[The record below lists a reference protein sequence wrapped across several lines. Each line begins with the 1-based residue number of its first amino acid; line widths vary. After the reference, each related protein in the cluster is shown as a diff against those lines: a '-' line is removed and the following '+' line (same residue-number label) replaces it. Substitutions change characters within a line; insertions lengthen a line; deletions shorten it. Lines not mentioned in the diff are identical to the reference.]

1 MQTLWQDLRYGARI
15 LLKNPGFTLIAV
27 VTLALGM
34 GINTSVFSLV
44 NAILLRPLSTI
55 EPDTLVRLY
64 DGRAISYP
72 AYADYRDQCAAFAG
86 LAAYAPRTMGLQR
99 GEQSE
104 ALAAEVVTGNYFDVL
119 GMRPVVGRGFL
130 PPEDQASATPP
141 VVVLSYGLW
150 LRLFNAAPEAV
161 GQPLVLNGQDFT
173 VIGVAPQ
180 DFTSANTGFAPAL
193 WVTVRQ
199 YAQLSNRGLAEQRA
213 ERWLSMIGRLKPGVS
228 LAQGEAAAKL
238 TAQHLAQASP
248 NTSND
253 AGPDGQSIRLFPA
266 KGLAVPP
273 GEQMTVTFAVG
284 LLTAIAGL
292 ILLIACANVTSMLLA
307 RASTR
312 RKEIAIRLALGSTR
326 WRLMRQ
332 LLTESL
338 MLALLGGALG
348 LLLALWVPDLWL
360 ALIPADYHVP
370 VLDTRLDK
378 RVFGFTFGLSLLTS
392 ALFGLAPTLQSSKPD
407 LVAALKDE
415 AARGMR
421 SHTRISL
428 RSSLVVAQVAISLV
442 LLIVAGL
449 FVRNFRRALIA
460 EPGFAAN
467 EVLAVTL
474 DLKLSGYDV
483 NRSQAFYDELQQRIA
498 ALPQVR
504 AVSLAKFAPLT
515 GGRNR
520 RRLLVEGYASR
531 LGEEVILDSN
541 AVSPGYFQ
549 TMGIPVI
556 RGREFNARD
565 TENHS
570 TAVIINEALAHQY
583 WPAQDAV
590 GKRIRLGEDAPALE
604 VVGVVKNSKYLRPEE
619 TTVPFLYEPL
629 KQASDTDL
637 TLLVRVTGD
646 SRQAISEVA
655 QTVRALDK
663 SLPVFPQAL
672 SAQLSVATAPARMSA
687 LLAGIFGLLALAL
700 TIVGVYGLMAYV
712 VSQRT
717 HEIGIRLALGAQT
730 SDILKLVIGNGL
742 WLILIGIGIG
752 LVAASFLT
760 RVMAAFLFGV
770 SATDADTFGVVTAI
784 LLVTGV
790 IACYLPARR
799 ATKVDPMIALRC
811 D

>member
-1 MQTLWQDLRYGARI
+1 
-15 LLKNPGFTLIAV
+15 
-27 VTLALGM
+27 
-34 GINTSVFSLV
+34 
-44 NAILLRPLSTI
+44 
-55 EPDTLVRLY
+55 
-64 DGRAISYP
+64 
-72 AYADYRDQCAAFAG
+72 
-86 LAAYAPRTMGLQR
+86 
-99 GEQSE
+99 
-104 ALAAEVVTGNYFDVL
+104 
-119 GMRPVVGRGFL
+119 
-130 PPEDQASATPP
+130 
-141 VVVLSYGLW
+141 
-150 LRLFNAAPEAV
+150 
-161 GQPLVLNGQDFT
+161 
-173 VIGVAPQ
+173 
-180 DFTSANTGFAPAL
+180 
-193 WVTVRQ
+193 
-199 YAQLSNRGLAEQRA
+199 
-213 ERWLSMIGRLKPGVS
+213 
-228 LAQGEAAAKL
+228 
-238 TAQHLAQASP
+238 
-248 NTSND
+248 
-253 AGPDGQSIRLFPA
+253 
-266 KGLAVPP
+266 
-273 GEQMTVTFAVG
+273 MTVTFAVG

-619 TTVPFLYEPL
+619 TSVPFLYEPL

-799 ATKVDPMIALRC
+799 ATKVDPLIALRSE
-811 D
+811 